1 MMSFGSR
8 CEWEMSDEFFFWGGE
23 ARIKDVKWPA
33 TEPEAIHQDVS
44 GFKTS
49 TQSSF
54 RELKKK
60 KETNWA

>member
-1 MMSFGSR
+1 MSSFFGG
-8 CEWEMSDEFFFWGGE
+8 DE

-49 TQSSF
+49 TRSSF
-54 RELKKK
+54 RELKKRDK
-60 KETNWA
+60 SGTNKERNGKEPKR